1 MFNGEVTQR
10 TLELLKG
17 IDLAKATFQTST
29 GLVNYDLT
37 GPAKKLYPVLS
48 PLRNALPRVMG
59 NGDTATRWKAITG
72 INTANLAPGVAEG
85 HRGGRIQVNE
95 QDFTA
100 AYAGLG
106 LEGDVTFEALFAAE
120 GFDDARART
129 VESVLRSLMIA
140 EEKVILSGNN
150 SLALGTPV
158 APVATGPTSGGSI
171 TAQSGN
177 LVFVVALT
185 AEGYA
190 SASVAGG
197 VPGSVNRTNIDG
209 TSDTYGGGS
218 SNASAASNAITT
230 TSGNQTISATVTA
243 IPGAVAY
250 AWYLGTSAANAGLA
264 AITTTNSVTLNAN
277 AAGSQKANAITADN
291 SQNNLEFDGF
301 ITQLVKNVNG
311 GGNGYYK
318 SLNGA
323 FLTSDGAS
331 GIVEIDAALK
341 SHWDANR
348 LTPTKIWVSSQEA
361 ANINKKVLTATGVP
375 LFRINLDSSGKPVV
389 IGGSM
394 VAGYFNKFASGGG
407 QLIPMEIHPYL
418 TAGTL
423 LMQTEWLP
431 YPLSNVDNV
440 AQIKCRRDYHQ
451 IDWPITSR
459 TYQFGVYVDEVLQ
472 VFAPFAFAVLQ
483 NIGNG

>member
-48 PLRNALPRVMG
+48 PLRNALPRAMG

-72 INTANLAPGVAEG
+72 INTGNLAPGVGEG
-85 HRGGRIQVNE
+85 HRGGRIAVAE
-95 QDFTA
+95 QDYTA

-140 EEKVILSGNN
+140 EEKVILLGNN
-150 SLALGTPV
+150 SVALGTPL

-171 TAQSGN
+171 TAQAGN
-177 LVFVVALT
+177 VVFVVALT
-185 AEGYA
+185 AEGLA
-190 SASVAGG
+190 NTSLTNG
-197 VPGSVNRTNIDG
+197 VPGQVTRGNIDG
-209 TSDTYGGGS
+209 TNDTYGGGS
-218 SNASAASNAITT
+218 SNVSAASNAITT
-230 TSGNQTISATVTA
+230 SSGNQTISATVTA
-243 IPGAVAY
+243 VPGAVAY
-250 AWYLGTSAANAGLA
+250 AWYLGTSAANAVFV
-264 AITTTNSVTLNAN
+264 TTTTVNKVTLTAN
-277 AAGSQKANAITADN
+277 GAGTQTASSITGDN
-291 SQNNLEFDGF
+291 SRNGLEFDGF
-301 ITQLVKNVNG
+301 IMQLVKNVTGNG
-311 GGNGYYK
+311 TGYYK
-318 SLNGA
+318 SLDGA

-341 SHWDANR
+341 AQWDANR

-361 ANINKKVLTATGVP
+361 ANINKKVLASTGVP
-375 LFRINLDSSGKPVV
+375 LFRINLESSGKPVV

-418 TAGTL
+418 TPGTM

>member
-59 NGDTATRWKAITG
+59 NGDLATRWKAITG
-72 INTANLAPGVAEG
+72 VNTSNLSPGVAEG

-95 QDFTA
+95 TDFTA

-106 LEGDVTFEALFAAE
+106 LEGDVTFEALYAAE

-140 EEKVILSGNN
+140 EERVILNGNG

-158 APVATGPTSGGSI
+158 APSLQLVAGGSM
-171 TAQSGN
+171 TAQAT
-177 LVFVVALT
+177 FCYVVALT
-185 AEGYA
+185 PEGFLNA
-190 SASVAGG
+190 NIAGG
-197 VPGSVNRTNIDG
+197 IPLQISRSNIDG
-209 TSDTYGGGS
+209 TSDNYGGGS
-218 SNASAASNAITT
+218 SQISAASASVT
-230 TSGNQTISATVTA
+230 TSGGNLSVKATVTA
-243 IPGAVAY
+243 VQGAAGY
-250 AWYLGTSAANAGLA
+250 AWYYGPSGAANCKLG
-264 AITTTNSVTLNAN
+264 AITTTNTATFTADAAGTQAAN
-277 AAGSQKANAITADN
+277 AVTADN
-291 SQNNLEFDGF
+291 SRNGYVFDGM
-301 ITQLVKNVNG
+301 ITQSVKNS
-311 GGNGYYK
+311 GYYK
-318 SLNGA
+318 SLDGA
-323 FLTSDGAS
+323 VLTSDGS
-331 GIVEIDAALK
+331 TGILEIDAALK
-341 SHWDANR
+341 TQWDNNR
-348 LTPTKIWVSSQEA
+348 LSPTKIWVSSQEA

-375 LFRINLDSSGKPVV
+375 LFRINLDASGKPVV

-407 QLIPMEIHPYL
+407 QVIPMEIHPYL

-423 LMQTEWLP
+423 FMQTEYLP

-472 VFAPFAFAVLQ
+472 VFAPFSFSVLQ

>member
-59 NGDTATRWKAITG
+59 HGDTATRWKAITG
-72 INTANLAPGVAEG
+72 VNAANLSPGVAEG
-85 HRGGRIQVNE
+85 HRGGRIAVSE
-95 QDFTA
+95 QDYTA

-106 LEGDVTFEALFAAE
+106 LEADVTFEALYAAE

-129 VESVLRSLMIA
+129 VESVLRALMIA
-140 EEKVILSGNN
+140 EERVILNGNN
-150 SLALGTPV
+150 SLALGTPAAPSLTLV
-158 APVATGPTSGGSI
+158 AGGSM
-171 TAQSGN
+171 TAQAT
-177 LVFVVALT
+177 FCYVVALT
-185 AEGYA
+185 AEGFLNA
-190 SASVAGG
+190 TINGG
-197 VPGSVNRTNIDG
+197 VPTLVNRANIDG
-209 TSDTYGGGS
+209 TNDSYGGGS
-218 SNASAASNAITT
+218 SQISGVSGSVT
-230 TSGNQTISATVTA
+230 TSGGNLSVKATVA
-243 IPGAVAY
+243 SVPGAAGY
-250 AWYLGTSAANAGLA
+250 AWFYGPTGAANCKLGALS
-264 AITTTNSVTLNAN
+264 TTNSVTF
-277 AAGSQKANAITADN
+277 TADAGGTQAAN
-291 SQNNLEFDGF
+291 SITQDNSRNGFVFDG
-301 ITQLVKNVNG
+301 IVTQSIKG
-311 GGNGYYK
+311 GAGYYK
-318 SLNGA
+318 SLDGA

-331 GIVEIDAALK
+331 GIVEIDLALK
-341 SHWDANR
+341 AQWDSNR
-348 LTPTKIWVSSQEA
+348 LTPTKIWLSSQEA
-361 ANINKKVLTATGVP
+361 ANINKKVLSATGVP
-375 LFRINLDSSGKPVV
+375 LFRINLGASDKPVV

-407 QLIPMEIHPYL
+407 QVIPMEIHPYL

-423 LMQTEWLP
+423 FMQTEYLP

-459 TYQFGVYVDEVLQ
+459 VYQFGVYVDEVLQ
-472 VFAPFAFAVLQ
+472 VFAPFSFAVLQ

>member
-29 GLVNYDLT
+29 GLVNFDLT

-59 NGDTATRWKAITG
+59 HGDTATRWKAITG
-72 INTANLAPGVAEG
+72 VNAANLSPGVAEG
-85 HRGGRIQVNE
+85 HRGGRIAVSE
-95 QDFTA
+95 QDYTA

-106 LEGDVTFEALFAAE
+106 LEADVTFEALYAAE

-129 VESVLRSLMIA
+129 VESVLRALMIA
-140 EEKVILSGNN
+140 EERVILNGNN
-150 SLALGTPV
+150 SLALGTPAAPSLTLV
-158 APVATGPTSGGSI
+158 AGGSM
-171 TAQSGN
+171 TAQAT
-177 LVFVVALT
+177 FCYVVALT
-185 AEGYA
+185 AEGFLNA
-190 SASVAGG
+190 TIAGG
-197 VPGSVNRTNIDG
+197 VPTLVNRANIDG
-209 TSDTYGGGS
+209 TNDSYGGGS
-218 SNASAASNAITT
+218 SQIGAVSSSVT
-230 TSGNQTISATVTA
+230 TSGGNLSVKATVTA
-243 IPGAVAY
+243 VPGAAGY
-250 AWYLGTSAANAGLA
+250 AWFYGPTGAVNCKLG
-264 AITTTNSVTLNAN
+264 AITTTNTATFTAD
-277 AAGSQKANAITADN
+277 AAGTQAANSITQDN
-291 SQNNLEFDGF
+291 SRNGFVFDG
-301 ITQLVKNVNG
+301 IVTQSIKNG
-311 GGNGYYK
+311 AGYFK
-318 SLNGA
+318 SLDGA
-323 FLTSDGAS
+323 VLTSDGAS

-341 SHWDANR
+341 AQWDSNR
-348 LTPTKIWVSSQEA
+348 LTPTKIWLSSQEA
-361 ANINKKVLTATGVP
+361 ANINKKVLSATGVP
-375 LFRINLDSSGKPVV
+375 LFRINLGASDKPVV

-407 QLIPMEIHPYL
+407 QVIPMEIHPYL

-423 LMQTEWLP
+423 FMQTEYLP

-459 TYQFGVYVDEVLQ
+459 VYQFGVYVDEVLQ
-472 VFAPFAFAVLQ
+472 VFAPFSFAVLQ

>member
-72 INTANLAPGVAEG
+72 VNATNLSPGVAEG
-85 HRGGRIQVNE
+85 HRGGRISVNE
-95 QDFTA
+95 QDYTA
-100 AYAGLG
+100 PYAGLG
-106 LEGDVTFEALFAAE
+106 LEADVTFEALYAAE

-129 VESVLRSLMIA
+129 VESVLRALMIA
-140 EEKVILSGNN
+140 EERVILNGNN
-150 SLALGTPV
+150 SLALGTPA
-158 APVATGPTSGGSI
+158 APSLTLVSGGSM
-171 TAQSGN
+171 TAQAT
-177 LVFVVALT
+177 FCYVVALT
-185 AEGYA
+185 PEGLLNA
-190 SASVAGG
+190 TIAGG
-197 VPGSVNRTNIDG
+197 IPTAVNRTNIDG
-209 TSDTYGGGS
+209 TSDSYGGGS
-218 SNASAASNAITT
+218 SQISAVSASVT
-230 TSGNQTISATVTA
+230 TSGGNLSVKATVTA
-243 IPGAVAY
+243 VAGAAGY
-250 AWYLGTSAANAGLA
+250 AWFYGPTGAANCKLG
-264 AITTTNSVTLNAN
+264 AISTTNSVTFTAD
-277 AAGSQKANAITADN
+277 AAGTQAASAITQDN
-291 SQNNLEFDGF
+291 SRNGFVFDGI
-301 ITQLVKNVNG
+301 ITQSVKSG
-311 GGNGYYK
+311 GYYK
-318 SLNGA
+318 SLDGA

-341 SHWDANR
+341 TQWDANR

-361 ANINKKVLTATGVP
+361 ASINKKVLAATGVP
-375 LFRINLDSSGKPVV
+375 LFRINLDAAGKPVV

-423 LMQTEWLP
+423 FMQTEYLP

-459 TYQFGVYVDEVLQ
+459 VYQFGVYVDEVLQ

>member
-85 HRGGRIQVNE
+85 HRGARISVNE
-95 QDFTA
+95 QDYTA

-106 LEGDVTFEALFAAE
+106 LEGDVTFEALYAAE

-129 VESVLRSLMIA
+129 VESVLRALMIA
-140 EEKVILSGNN
+140 EEKVLLLGNN
-150 SLALGTPV
+150 SVALGTPA
-158 APVATGPTSGGSI
+158 APVATGPTSGGTI
-171 TAQSGN
+171 TAQAGN
-177 LVFVVALT
+177 IVFVVALT
-185 AEGYA
+185 AEGFINA
-190 SASVAGG
+190 SIANG
-197 VPGSVNRTNIDG
+197 VPGLVNRSNIDG
-209 TSDTYGGGS
+209 TSDNYGGGS
-218 SNASAASNAITT
+218 SNVSAASNAITT

-243 IPGAVAY
+243 IAGAVAY
-250 AWYLGTSAANAGLA
+250 AWYLGTSAANAVLA
-264 AITTTNSVTLNAN
+264 QITTVNKVTLTAN
-277 AAGSQKANAITADN
+277 GAGTQTASSITGDN
-291 SQNNLEFDGF
+291 SKNVLEFDGF
-301 ITQLVKNVNG
+301 VMQLVKNVNG

-318 SLNGA
+318 SLDGG

-341 SHWDANR
+341 AQWDNNR

-361 ANINKKVLTATGVP
+361 SNINKKVMAATGVP

-459 TYQFGVYVDEVLQ
+459 VYQFGVYVDEVLQ
-472 VFAPFAFAVLQ
+472 VLAPFSFAVLQ